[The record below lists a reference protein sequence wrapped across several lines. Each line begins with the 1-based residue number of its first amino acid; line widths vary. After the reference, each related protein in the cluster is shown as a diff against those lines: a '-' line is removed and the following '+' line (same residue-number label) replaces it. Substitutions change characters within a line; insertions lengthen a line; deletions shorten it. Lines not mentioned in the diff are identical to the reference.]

1 MIKIMTQKALVFWV
15 NIAKSEL
22 YLRYR
27 NYSKLFR
34 VMRKESEFRYHQ
46 CEIQQKSMREKEKKG
61 ERENVEFR

>member
-1 MIKIMTQKALVFWV
+1 MTQKALVFWV

-34 VMRKESEFRYHQ
+34 IMRKESEFR
-46 CEIQQKSMREKEKKG
+46 
-61 ERENVEFR
+61 